1 MMQQKQAE
9 EEKAERMNNILRQ
22 NEQSQRIMES
32 LANNKKI
39 DKKSLITSSIDSDD
53 STIKNTNATA

>member
-1 MMQQKQAE
+1 
-9 EEKAERMNNILRQ
+9 MNNILRQ
-22 NEQSQRIMES
+22 NEQSQRIMEN

-53 STIKNTNATA
+53 STIKNNNATA